1 MLPAIIV
8 FLTGLLIYS
17 TVLVIFLSLHL
28 ILGFLFCARVL
39 SKAGFSIWW
48 SVALFFPPA
57 LVVLIWLMAFADWP
71 ARGPSMVVYRAPHPP
86 RA

>member
-1 MLPAIIV
+1 MTALIV
-8 FLTGLLIYS
+8 FITGVVVYLAFWLIFIIPVFLL
-17 TVLVIFLSLHL
+17 
-28 ILGFLFCARVL
+28 GCWFCARVL

-48 SVALFFPPA
+48 SVFVFFPPA

-71 ARGPSMVVYRAPHPP
+71 ARGPSVVVYRGPP